1 MSNYDNGKL
10 FEECDSG
17 NRLIIHG
24 LKAFK
29 IDDNHESI
37 FKNLLRAWNDPG
49 RLCVT
54 DIERKCL
61 YQLLP
66 CVYAKK
72 RYIFVYLG
80 FCQSVYQY
88 QLMFIINTSRPLD
101 EETETVRRTRTRR
114 KDKGGSNK

>member
-1 MSNYDNGKL
+1 MVWFNLSIFYTFSGSAYESESGTNVSNYDNGKL
-10 FEECDSG
+10 SEECDSG

-29 IDDNHESI
+29 LDDDHESI

-66 CVYAKK
+66 CVYSKK
-72 RYIFVYLG
+72 RYIFVYLD
-80 FCQSVYQY
+80 FC
-88 QLMFIINTSRPLD
+88 
-101 EETETVRRTRTRR
+101 
-114 KDKGGSNK
+114 